1 MKLDHEQMAEV
12 EKVIE
17 ELQCSGHDNLAFE
30 LVWSRAEIER
40 LRGFLARYRDET
52 PLGHQ
57 PHMIAHL
64 VDEALG
70 RVHASV

>member
-1 MKLDHEQMAEV
+1 MTLRDYDTIDYQRAEGLRA
-12 EKVIE
+12 ENERLK
-17 ELQCSGHDNLAFE
+17 
-30 LVWSRAEIER
+30 AEIEA
-40 LRGFLARYRDET
+40 LKSLLARYRDET

-70 RVHASV
+70 RE